1 VTTDGRQPRTKSAP
15 QRTADAL
22 RRHAEELLGRLST
35 PDSPAPGEAEDIVH
49 ELRVHQIELEM
60 QNEELRRTQI
70 DLDAQREKYFELFN
84 RAPVGYL
91 AVHDKGIVGDANL
104 AATRMLRVERR
115 LLLGQPFSAFVL
127 AADRDTYYLHD
138 RKLKQTGEP
147 QACELRLQCLG
158 GNADPVDPGHF
169 WARLESQPQPDA
181 SGETL
186 STWVTFTDIT
196 LRKRAEEAL
205 SGTMRDLERSN
216 RDLEQFAYVASHDLQ
231 EPLRMVASYTELLRK
246 RYQGKL
252 DADADDFIGFAVD
265 GAARMQHL
273 LEDLLDYSRVGTR
286 GKAPEPVSAKTAV
299 DQAIANLGVQIADSK
314 AEVNSGELPMVMA
327 DETQLMRVFQNLI
340 GNAIKFHRPDK
351 VPHVEVSSEH
361 AGGLWRF
368 SVADSGIGIGSGD
381 LEHIFE
387 VFTRL
392 NAADEYPGTGIGL
405 AVCRRIVERL
415 GGSIWVES
423 SGEGGTVFCFTLPAV
438 P

>member
-1 VTTDGRQPRTKSAP
+1 M
-15 QRTADAL
+15 ADAPAPREKPDAHGATDEL
-22 RRHAEELLGRLST
+22 RRNAEELLERLST
-35 PDSPAPGEAEDIVH
+35 TTPPEPEDATAIVH

-60 QNEELRRTQI
+60 QNEELRRAQV

-138 RKLKQTGEP
+138 RWLRQTGEP
-147 QACELRLQCLG
+147 QACELRLQRLG
-158 GNADPVDPGHF
+158 GNDDPVDPGFF
-169 WARLESQPQPDA
+169 WAHLESQPQPDA
-181 SGETL
+181 DGATL
-186 STWVTFTDIT
+186 SARVTFTDIT
-196 LRKRAEEAL
+196 ERKQAEEAL
-205 SGTMRDLERSN
+205 SVAMRDLERSN
-216 RDLEQFAYVASHDLQ
+216 KDLEQFAYVASHDLQ

-265 GAARMQHL
+265 GAIRMQHL